1 MVASETGE
9 FKHMHQINEKEVFS
23 LVFKE
28 LLTQANKGHHQTF
41 PW

>member
-28 LLTQANKGHHQTF
+28 LF
-41 PW
+41 Y